1 MRLVSAGRAIG
12 LPTGSIS
19 GKPLD
24 EVAWTGSTKLM
35 GGRSKISMSIP
46 SCQTRGSGYVKISN
60 GKQIRSEEPGDCS
73 HSVGDRFG
81 RRSGNQGGEG
91 RGRDHLRAK
100 RGLGEIQR
108 NATKRR

>member
-60 GKQIRSEEPGDCS
+60 GKQIPQGKMRARLVIVGEVRRPGS
-73 HSVGDRFG
+73 T
-81 RRSGNQGGEG
+81 QGGFPK
-91 RGRDHLRAK
+91 RDHMVQTLAPN
-100 RGLGEIQR
+100 G
-108 NATKRR
+108 

>member
-60 GKQIRSEEPGDCS
+60 GKQIRAIQVEPAAPHHLNLS
-73 HSVGDRFG
+73 RFFA
-81 RRSGNQGGEG
+81 RTNPIRIHRDRSGCQM
-91 RGRDHLRAK
+91 
-100 RGLGEIQR
+100 
-108 NATKRR
+108 